1 MWIELIGWPCLLES
15 VKGRGGRRKELHL
28 PPHPHMQSPHTIQ
41 LIIARDIAKA
51 PELTS
56 LLKQCAKTVL
66 GAGEGACV

>member
-1 MWIELIGWPCLLES
+1 MDDSTQAWVSPNPTHTPPIH
-15 VKGRGGRRKELHL
+15 LHCTAL
-28 PPHPHMQSPHTIQ
+28 HGIQ

-66 GAGEGACV
+66 GAGEFG